1 MNKRVCRVLK
11 SHDWIEIDFKDL
23 KENDI
28 FRLYEPSGEKVM
40 DEGGKYQFVALCA
53 AYQNEDGIWTTNV

>member
-1 MNKRVCRVLK
+1 MKERSCEVL
-11 SHDWIEIDFKDL
+11 SNNDWKGIEFKNL

-40 DEGGKYQFVALCA
+40 DEGGKYEFVALCA